1 MLLHMALFHYFLW
14 LSSTPPSI
22 CTTFSFST
30 NLSVDTEVAF
40 MSWLLGYFH
49 VLVNSA
55 VMNTEV
61 HVSFQIII
69 FFWIYAQECDCWII
83 L

>member
-14 LSSTPPSI
+14 LSSTPLSK

-49 VLVNSA
+49 VLVNSYL
-55 VMNTEV
+55 VTWLLSCLGEQCCYE
-61 HVSFQIII
+61 H
-69 FFWIYAQECDCWII
+69 
-83 L
+83 